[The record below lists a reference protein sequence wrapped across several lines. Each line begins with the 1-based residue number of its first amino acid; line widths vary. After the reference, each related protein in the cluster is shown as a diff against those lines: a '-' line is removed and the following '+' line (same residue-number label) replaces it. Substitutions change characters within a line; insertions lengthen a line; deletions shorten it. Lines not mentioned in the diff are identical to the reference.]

1 MKFIYSIVLSTCL
14 FLVNFAQAPQGLNYQ
29 GVARNNAGV
38 ELPNQNI
45 GIQLSILDGSVS
57 GAVLYTETHALTT
70 DANGLFTLVIGFG
83 TPVSGTFSAVNWAVG
98 GSKWLKV
105 SMDAAGG
112 SNYQLMGTSQLLSVP
127 YALFAGNVANNGGK
141 QTLVLSDNVTDSQA
155 AAIIAA
161 EVGPNTQEIRIV
173 GTTNLTT
180 VNLSMITT
188 AIDIQVS
195 NNSALTTLN
204 LSGLTRCDG
213 QLSISN
219 CPALTNLNLT
229 ALTKITTIGLYI
241 DNTGLSSI
249 NLNTLTKCNG
259 EMTIEDNLN
268 LTAVNLSALT
278 TVYGIRFDS
287 NPLLPSI
294 ILPSLVSN
302 TEGLS
307 IGGNSQLT
315 SISFPILISSTYVII
330 NNNNTLTNISLPLL
344 SNTNGISINNN
355 TSLSSFSMPVV
366 NLNSINVQG
375 NTNLNTFSMLSLVNV
390 ISIYV
395 QGNTN
400 LNTLNFPALTS
411 AGGFSI
417 SNNAIINNPFTA
429 LTSITSGSGGNN
441 FSLSSNKLS
450 VSAVDSILAKLV
462 NVSPTLTG
470 KTIQLNNQTPLAPPS
485 GPGIID
491 KAALITNGN
500 TVYTD

>member
-1 MKFIYSIVLSTCL
+1 MTMKFIYSIVLSTCL

-45 GIQLSILDGSVS
+45 GIQLSILDGAAT
-57 GAVLYTETHALTT
+57 GTVLYTETHALLT

-83 TPVSGTFSAVNWAVG
+83 TPTTGTFSAVNWAVG

-141 QTLVLSDNVTDSQA
+141 QTLVLSDDVTDSQA

-188 AIDIQVS
+188 AINIHVA

-204 LSGLTRCDG
+204 LGGLTRCDG
-213 QLSISN
+213 LLEIYN

-229 ALTKITTIGLYI
+229 ALTKITASGLII

-249 NLNTLTKCNG
+249 NLNALTKCNG
-259 EMTIEDNLN
+259 LLNIAANLN

-278 TVYGIRFDS
+278 TVYGIRFYS

-294 ILPSLVSN
+294 TLPLLASNIGSITIDYNSL
-302 TEGLS
+302 
-307 IGGNSQLT
+307 IT
-315 SISFPILISSTYVII
+315 SISFPNLSASDFINISNNPLLTSINFNALTSILGYYI
-330 NNNNTLTNISLPLL
+330 NNN
-344 SNTNGISINNN
+344 
-355 TSLSSFSMPVV
+355 
-366 NLNSINVQG
+366 
-375 NTNLNTFSMLSLVNV
+375 
-390 ISIYV
+390 
-395 QGNTN
+395 
-400 LNTLNFPALTS
+400 
-411 AGGFSI
+411 
-417 SNNAIINNPFTA
+417 AITNNPFTA
-429 LTSITSGSGGNN
+429 LTSITGGANVN
-441 FSLSSNKLS
+441 LSLANNKLS
-450 VSAVDSILAKLV
+450 VSAVNDILHTLV

-470 KTIQLNNQTPLAPPS
+470 KFIYLNNQTPSATPS

-500 TVYTD
+500 TVTTD

>member
-29 GVARNNAGV
+29 GVARNNVGV

-45 GIQLSILDGSVS
+45 GIQLSILDGAAT
-57 GAVLYTETHALTT
+57 GTVLYTETHALLT

-83 TPVSGTFSAVNWAVG
+83 TPTTGTFSAVNWAVG

-188 AIDIQVS
+188 AIDIQVA

-213 QLSISN
+213 QLKIYN
-219 CPALTNLNLT
+219 CPALNNLNLS
-229 ALTKITTIGLYI
+229 ALTKITTIGLQI
-241 DNTGLSSI
+241 DNTGLSSV

-259 EMTIEDNLN
+259 EMNINNNLN
-268 LTAVNLSALT
+268 LTALNLSALT
-278 TVYGIRFDS
+278 NLYALYLIN

-294 ILPSLVSN
+294 NINSLTLNTGNLNISN
-302 TEGLS
+302 
-307 IGGNSQLT
+307 NSQLT
-315 SISFPILISSTYVII
+315 SISLPNLSTSTNIGI
-330 NNNNTLTNISLPLL
+330 FNNTLLT
-344 SNTNGISINNN
+344 TINLI
-355 TSLSSFSMPVV
+355 T
-366 NLNSINVQG
+366 
-375 NTNLNTFSMLSLVNV
+375 
-390 ISIYV
+390 
-395 QGNTN
+395 
-400 LNTLNFPALTS
+400 LTS
-411 AGGFSI
+411 I
-417 SNNAIINNPFTA
+417 STCYMANNAFSSNPFPN
-429 LTSITSGSGGNN
+429 LTSITGGSNAN
-441 FSLSSNKLS
+441 FNLSNNKLS
-450 VSAVDSILAKLV
+450 VSAVNNILLKLV
-462 NVSPTLTG
+462 NISPTLTG
-470 KTIQLNNQTPLAPPS
+470 KFINLNNQTPIAPPS
-485 GPGIID
+485 GQGITD
-491 KAALITNGN
+491 KATLITNGN
-500 TVYTD
+500 TVTTD